1 MPAAVLVPLITAAA
15 SSTAAVV
22 GAKMSSNASKR
33 ASDVT
38 SQANAQATKLATD
51 QEAERRREFDA
62 QQAEAKKQWDAA
74 EANKAP
80 YRAASQAAL
89 MKLSDLY
96 GFPAPSGGNGSAM
109 TATRSDSNIPSLG
122 ASFDP
127 AKAEALYR
135 TAYTD
140 NRPFDASYWA
150 RQWPGLVAR
159 GQELNDP
166 QYAEKRL
173 LGWQAGGA
181 DVATAGPFA
190 GARGNTMPAQPP
202 AMNAA
207 ASTYQPII
215 PFRQLMT

>member
-1 MPAAVLVPLITAAA
+1 MPAAVLVPLIKAAA

-33 ASDVT
+33 AADVT

-62 QQAEAKKQWDAA
+62 QQTEAKRQWDAA

-89 MKLSDLY
+89 MRLSDLY
-96 GFPAPSGGNGSAM
+96 GFPAPSGGG
-109 TATRSDSNIPSLG
+109 TATTQPQGDGNIASLG

-140 NRPFDASYWA
+140 NRPFDAAYWA

-159 GQELNDP
+159 GQKLNDP

-190 GARGNTMPAQPP
+190 GARGNAMPTHPL

-215 PFRQLMT
+215 PFRQLMA